1 MTVEIFDPVVSVAL
15 ACFAHPDDAEVLC
28 GGTIARLAAHGT
40 RVVLVVATRGD
51 KGLASVSDA
60 EERRTSELLEAA
72 AVLAIADVVQLRY
85 GDGDLTNDL
94 ELRRRL
100 VTVLR
105 SFAPQLVL
113 GPDPTTVFY
122 GGRLYNHRDHREL
135 GWALLDAALP
145 AASQPG
151 YFPEAG
157 EPIGPVE
164 VLLAGSEEPNTAV
177 DISAYLERK
186 VDAVRQ
192 HRSRLSAAEGLL
204 ADAVVGRAVDA
215 ARSVGIAGAAELFR
229 RVEGAG

>member
-1 MTVEIFDPVVSVAL
+1 MSIEIFEPEASCVL

-28 GGTIARLAAHGT
+28 GGTLARLAAEGS

-51 KGLASVSDA
+51 KGADGQDL
-60 EERRTSELLEAA
+60 EERRTQDLLEAA
-72 AVLAIADVVQLRY
+72 RVLELSDVVQLGY
-85 GDGDLTNDL
+85 GDGELENDW

-157 EPIGPVE
+157 DPIGRVE
-164 VLLAGSEEPNTAV
+164 VLCAGSLEPNCVV
-177 DISAYLERK
+177 DVSGFLEYKLEAIRAHRTRLG
-186 VDAVRQ
+186 DADP
-192 HRSRLSAAEGLL
+192 LL
-204 ADAVVGRAVDA
+204 DDAVVGRAVEA
-215 ARSVGIAGAAELFR
+215 ARTAGLSGAAELFR
-229 RVEGAG
+229 RVEGSR